1 MGTIWEL
8 DFYSRPLLDENQ
20 KKIWEV
26 LVCEAPVDTQTK
38 PEGLFRY
45 AQFCPSDRV
54 NSAWLREAVEEA
66 MAQAQQTPQKIRFFR
81 RAMNNMIVKACKD
94 MGIPAQASR
103 RTFALHQWL
112 QERSLSVYPTY
123 PNYQSV
129 SSPAVQ
135 MEPSPI
141 AVLPEALIAEK
152 WAFVTLEAGVLA
164 EMSEWEIGFG
174 EAFPLTDLPAKALVP
189 GIVMFSSRAL
199 PLAGWMSGIEP
210 AFLTVESG
218 AAARLLLE
226 SGISDRWVL
235 IQKLD
240 ATAQE
245 EAARFV
251 AAKEKAQG
259 VHFLAIQAS
268 QEVEAFAGFWLLR
281 EVEL

>member
-8 DFYSRPLLDENQ
+8 DFYSRPLLDENH
-20 KKIWEV
+20 KKIWEL
-26 LVCEAPVDTQTK
+26 LVCETPLDTKTK

-54 NSAWLREAVEEA
+54 NSAWLRGAMEEA

-94 MGIPAQASR
+94 MGIPSQASR
-103 RTFALHQWL
+103 RTFTLHQWL
-112 QERSLSVYPTY
+112 QERIASVYPTY
-123 PNYQSV
+123 PNYQPG
-129 SSPAVQ
+129 SSPAIQ

-141 AVLPEALIAEK
+141 ALLPEALIAEK
-152 WAFVTLEAGVLA
+152 WAFVTLEPEALA
-164 EMSEWEIGFG
+164 EMPEWEIGFG
-174 EAFPLTDLPAKALVP
+174 EAFPLTDLPRDARVP

-210 AFLTVESG
+210 AFLTVELG
-218 AAARLLLE
+218 AVTRLLLE
-226 SGISDRWVL
+226 TGISDRWVL
-235 IQKLD
+235 IPKLD
-240 ATAQE
+240 ATTQK
-245 EAARFV
+245 EAAQFV